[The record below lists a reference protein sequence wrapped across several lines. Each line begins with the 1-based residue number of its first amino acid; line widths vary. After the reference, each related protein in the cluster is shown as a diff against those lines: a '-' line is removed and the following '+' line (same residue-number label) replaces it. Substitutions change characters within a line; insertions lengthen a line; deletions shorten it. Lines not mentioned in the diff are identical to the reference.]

1 MTDEVRTEFWGGQI
15 EDVMTEIAREA
26 TICDV
31 KLLAPGVI
39 DAVLRND
46 AAACGSTNPLAF
58 RKMRELL
65 MMGFVVREK
74 SVERLGALET
84 QELVRSIRE
93 HLQERFGD
101 KLGGG
106 AGSE

>member
-1 MTDEVRTEFWGGQI
+1 MTDKVRTEFWGGQI

-26 TICDV
+26 SICDV

-58 RKMRELL
+58 KKMRELL

-84 QELVRSIRE
+84 QELVESIRE
-93 HLQERFGD
+93 HLQERFGG
-101 KLGGG
+101 KPGGG